1 LIKKCDFGFFDM
13 SLSFGSNGL
22 AAMVATYLLLSLK
35 LKNPNAMHW
44 GYCVVVLRFL
54 THYFTGQLF
63 VGFKRDIGY
72 CQFVIF
78 AFFI

>member
-1 LIKKCDFGFFDM
+1 M

-44 GYCVVVLRFL
+44 GYCFAVFDP
-54 THYFTGQLF
+54 LF
-63 VGFKRDIGY
+63 
-72 CQFVIF
+72 C
-78 AFFI
+78 